1 MVRLNWCGR
10 SLSLLLSLMLL
21 WSCRRG
27 GVIATVNGK
36 PITKD
41 EFWRVL
47 ESRHGVTTLITL
59 IDRKLLSQ
67 ANRKMRLVDEFYVS
81 NEVVKRIE
89 QLGGEAAFRDWL
101 RKTNMSE
108 KLFRDEIRAGLVLD
122 ALRSL
127 EASKQKPTEKELI
140 AFLDAVKKRFG
151 KVRWAKIRV
160 IETLSEEDAQ
170 SLYEQVIGGAS
181 FTELASKFNVRGE
194 LRQKA
199 GELGALPLDK
209 TVIEDRLIE
218 AIKGLKV
225 GQVCKPIEVGGL
237 WVIVKLEAILNVN
250 QLSLKLARSFVEAEY
265 RKAVSPSH
273 AEVLQKLRDDADVR
287 VHVEAYK
294 AVEGIYG
301 HSLKTKGRQ
310 GSSVGGK

>member
-1 MVRLNWCGR
+1 M
-10 SLSLLLSLMLL
+10 
-21 WSCRRG
+21 
-27 GVIATVNGK
+27 IATVNGK

-59 IDRKLLSQ
+59 IDRELLSQ

-81 NEVVKRIE
+81 NEVAKRIE

-108 KLFRDEIRAGLVLD
+108 KLFRDEVRASLVLD
-122 ALRSL
+122 ALRSV
-127 EASKQKPTEKELI
+127 EASKRKPTEKELI
-140 AFLDAVKKRFG
+140 AFFDAVRKRFG

-160 IETLSEEDAQ
+160 IETFSEEDAR
-170 SLYEQVIGGAS
+170 SLYEQMMGGAS
-181 FTELASKFNVRGE
+181 FTELASKFNVRIE

-199 GELGALPLDK
+199 GELGALPLDRA
-209 TVIEDRLIE
+209 VVEDRLIE

-250 QLSLKLARSFVEAEY
+250 QVSLKLARAFVEAEY
-265 RKAVSPSH
+265 RKAVSPSL
-273 AEVLQKLRDDADVR
+273 AEVLQKLRDDADVQ

-294 AVEGIYG
+294 AVEEIYG
-301 HSLKTKGRQ
+301 RSLRAKGKQ
-310 GSSVGGK
+310 GGSLGGE